1 MAVTDSFRDFIVEQ
15 LEQVAPDIRA
25 KRMFGAVGIYSGDD
39 FFAVI
44 DSDRLYFKV
53 DDQTRP
59 RFEAEGMTPAE
70 IVSNGEVV
78 KLNYWE
84 VPLGA
89 LEAPDELRSWVKDA
103 LGVARRAAT
112 RKRRRK

>member
-1 MAVTDSFRDFIVEQ
+1 MPVSDRFRDFIVEQ

-59 RFEAEGMTPAE
+59 RFESEGMKPAE
-70 IVSNGEVV
+70 IVTDGEVV

-89 LEAPDELRSWVKDA
+89 IEAPDELKSWVKDA
-103 LGVARRAAT
+103 VAVARRAAAK
-112 RKRRRK
+112 KRRRK